1 MHIGFAKFRAFQLM
15 WRLLALIFGEKR
27 FILEELNENVQSKTV
42 FFKATHFSKSG
53 NYSSELLKVILK
65 FCTINKLF
73 EFKDVLTKKISA
85 KYAIFQHL
93 NVFWTWP
100 VSVRGLIG
108 LSKINSF
115 KLFVTYKNLE
125 CFCYDYLPCFNL
137 NVTALLALPPFYFR
151 MFEIN
156 PFLYVPPSSTV
167 IELFGC
173 LPFLIAIIRLEVCDV
188 IIMLQFVIVGL
199 YTFSIVTY

>member
-1 MHIGFAKFRAFQLM
+1 MQ
-15 WRLLALIFGEKR
+15 
-27 FILEELNENVQSKTV
+27 
-42 FFKATHFSKSG
+42 
-53 NYSSELLKVILK
+53 
-65 FCTINKLF
+65 
-73 EFKDVLTKKISA
+73 
-85 KYAIFQHL
+85 
-93 NVFWTWP
+93 
-100 VSVRGLIG
+100 GLIG

-115 KLFVTYKNLE
+115 KLFVTYKNLK

-137 NVTALLALPPFYFR
+137 NVFALLVLPPFYFR

-199 YTFSIVTY
+199 YTFSIVTYQEFFGIFDSFCRSINRWAVLFPCILIF